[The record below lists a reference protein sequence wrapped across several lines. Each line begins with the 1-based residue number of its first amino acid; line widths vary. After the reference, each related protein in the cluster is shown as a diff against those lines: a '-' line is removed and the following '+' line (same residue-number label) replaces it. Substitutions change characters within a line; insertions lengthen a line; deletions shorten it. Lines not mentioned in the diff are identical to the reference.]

1 MEKYLDKI
9 RREHVSQAGRHLL
22 VNPVTGRKVSR
33 TRTVIIE
40 GRPFPPKEVIRWAY
54 CFATSTHYDN
64 LPIEFTVT
72 SYNPD
77 IAQKKLKEL
86 DFAVYRN
93 DQRL

>member
-1 MEKYLDKI
+1 MRQYLDRI
-9 RREHVSQAGRHLL
+9 RREHVLQAGRHLL
-22 VNPVTGRKVSR
+22 ANPVTGRKKSI

-40 GRPFPPKEVIRWAY
+40 GHPYSPKEVIRWAY
-54 CFATSTHYDN
+54 CYATSTNYDN
-64 LPIEFTVT
+64 LPIEFTLT

-86 DFAVYRN
+86 DFVVYKN